1 MQRLLTG
8 LGVSSGVT
16 FALFALMSF
25 LIKSDLEIPT
35 VTDIPP
41 IDINLKIDEKAP
53 DIRDRRIPDKPKPPK
68 TPPLPETKT
77 NTKPDK
83 PMPKNLNFRMAKFEP
98 GVGNN
103 GPYVG
108 QTGGTG
114 GMQDGDAVPMVVIQ
128 PNYPRKEA
136 MEGTEGWVKF
146 TFTIAPDG
154 SPKDIQ
160 VVDANPKRVF
170 DRAAR
175 KAIYKWKF
183 KPRIVDGK
191 AVEQPNM
198 TYTLEFKLSGE

>member
-16 FALFALMSF
+16 FALFTLMSF
-25 LIKSDLEIPT
+25 LIKSDLSIPEESNSGPIIFDTT
-35 VTDIPP
+35 VPEKKIKIKPRRE
-41 IDINLKIDEKAP
+41 LKE
-53 DIRDRRIPDKPKPPK
+53 
-68 TPPLPETKT
+68 PE
-77 NTKPDK
+77 
-83 PMPKNLNFRMAKFEP
+83 MPKDPPPPVTQTQTENVKPQLTKLNFSMAKFSP
-98 GVGNN
+98 GVGD
-103 GPYVG
+103 GPYLG
-108 QTGGTG
+108 QQGGSAG
-114 GMQDGDAVPMVVIQ
+114 VSDGDAVPMVVIQ
-128 PNYPRKEA
+128 PNYPPKA
-136 MEGTEGWVKF
+136 ATEGTEGWVKF

-154 SPKDIQ
+154 TPKDIQ

-170 DRAAR
+170 DREAR